1 MPNCHTNYENTIIS
15 IIMQI
20 TEKIFI
26 HKNYLRMTKNIYKI
40 KIVIQA
46 FSKKHCF
53 ICYNISHS
61 FLGVSP

>member
-1 MPNCHTNYENTIIS
+1 
-15 IIMQI
+15 MQI

-26 HKNYLRMTKNIYKI
+26 HRNYLRMTKNIYKI
-40 KIVIQA
+40 KIVKQA